1 MVRIILTAPR
11 SKICFDGALPL
22 PKRETRFSR
31 MEKSRKRL
39 ELLRSQPLGTSAEFS
54 HLNDDPWVDLKKLF
68 RSRSLPTRYKDFPES
83 PFMVST
89 VFEDL
94 KFRWNKKNISEA
106 VSSTLSASLNNF
118 EDYPWASITVM
129 VPGEADTECARLARQ
144 SGCAIL
150 TSDSDLLVYNL
161 GTHGSV
167 VFLSSIEIDGWGCID
182 SGESTEIKAMRLC
195 PASLS
200 LRLGIVNV
208 QHYAYELSKAPHL
221 GQSELIHRSKSTS
234 EETSEYRLFTKE
246 YHIDPFYGPMQHV
259 SRWPAQPLDTR
270 LSEIYWQYVIHG
282 IFMSGEAPH
291 VYLGNLNEDHAKKC
305 AWEQGRTYRTLG
317 YSIFNAHCSVPR
329 RSTSIYEY
337 VRRGGRIA
345 AVRTALGDPEWIAAE
360 MGCVCEHLSMAQAAF
375 DGHSA
380 SPTFW
385 RAFALCE
392 IYNARVMQVCLPDA
406 GQLRRFFR
414 LGHMEEKLEWSD
426 IHLFA
431 ETRAVLYSLRILKQL
446 LEASDYHGGVA
457 AKLRTILSEL
467 PSLHILMRSRHE
479 ITREYSNYIADGF
492 EDRFFCLWGQMFNA
506 KPCQDQSSLKQLP
519 DGSSELTGCPK
530 SVSIKQGAESYEGH
544 QRSSN
549 IYEFLNLS

>member
-1 MVRIILTAPR
+1 
-11 SKICFDGALPL
+11 
-22 PKRETRFSR
+22 

-39 ELLRSQPLGTSAEFS
+39 ELLRSQPLGTSAVFS
-54 HLNDDPWVDLKKLF
+54 HLNDGPWVDLKKLF
-68 RSRSLPTRYKDFPES
+68 CSRSLPTRYKDFPES
-83 PFMVST
+83 PFMVSA

-106 VSSTLSASLNNF
+106 VSSTLSASLNDF

-129 VPGEADTECARLARQ
+129 VPGEADAECARIARR

-150 TSDSDLLVYNL
+150 TNDSDLLVYNL

-167 VFLSSIEIDGWGCID
+167 VFFNSIEIDGWSCDD
-182 SGESTEIKAMRLC
+182 SGESAEIKAMRLC
-195 PASLS
+195 PAWLS

-208 QHYAYELSKAPHL
+208 QHYAYELNRAPHL
-221 GQSELIHRSKSTS
+221 GQTELIQRSRSTS

-246 YHIDPFYGPMQHV
+246 YQIGPCYGPMQDV
-259 SRWPAQPLDTR
+259 LQWPAQPLDTR
-270 LSEIYWQYVIHG
+270 LSEIYWQYGIHG

-305 AWEQGRTYRTLG
+305 AWEQGRMYRSLG
-317 YSIFNAHCSVPR
+317 YSIFNAHLSVPR
-329 RSTSIYEY
+329 RFTSIYEY

-345 AVRTALGDPEWIAAE
+345 AVRTTLGDSEWIEAE
-360 MGCVCEHLSMAQAAF
+360 MEYVCEHLGMAQATF
-375 DGHSA
+375 HDHSA

-392 IYNARVMQVCLPDA
+392 VYNARVMQDCLPDA

-414 LGHMEEKLEWSD
+414 LGHMGEKLEWSD

-431 ETRAVLYSLRILKQL
+431 ETRALLYSLRMLKQL
-446 LEASDYHGGVA
+446 LGASDYHGGLA
-457 AKLRTILSEL
+457 AKLTTILSGL

-492 EDRFFCLWGQMFNA
+492 EDRFFCLWEQMLGA
-506 KPCQDQSSLKQLP
+506 RPCQVQSSVKQLP
-519 DGSSELTGCPK
+519 HGSTGSTGSSKLVP
-530 SVSIKQGAESYEGH
+530 VKQGAGCYEGH

-549 IYEFLNLS
+549 IYEFLTLS